1 MSSETNNVI
10 LDSKI
15 IAVDKLDGLTCY
27 HYDEVNVLSPNDI
40 KQYRGI
46 IKEDDTDNI
55 VCKTFGF
62 TPEFGANDTENL
74 KTYLEPMLSNSDVIM
89 MPAFE
94 GCLIRRFYHNNNWYV
109 STHKKIDAHTS
120 KWGCE
125 KSFGELFVDAFLK
138 FSDNKSF
145 DCDFYNNKD
154 YVYVYLLKNYISN
167 RIFCVA
173 GENPELQFIV
183 RINKID
189 NTNEFSNYHEKIIT
203 NDNQMTLENVNE
215 LISKVDITTSQGLMF
230 INTKTLES
238 VKVIKDDYIFYALL
252 RGNQP
257 NILYRY
263 IELQQG
269 GETKNVEYFFNLY
282 PEKRDDF
289 VNFHQVIQDICVNI
303 YRKYRNRYVRKQVA
317 IAPQEQFYIMKEL
330 HENFINSEKQDII
343 TQDRVNNY
351 VQSLPPA
358 RVLYLYTSYMNRKR
372 VTGHGN
378 KVTTDDKEKIVSCI
392 YKDDLQE

>member
-74 KTYLEPMLSNSDVIM
+74 KTYLEPMLSNPNVIR

-109 STHKKIDAHTS
+109 STHKKIDSYTS
-120 KWGCE
+120 KWGCD
-125 KSFGELFVDAFLK
+125 KSFGELFNEAYNRFTE
-138 FSDNKSF
+138 SDSHREYYEDKN
-145 DCDFYNNKD
+145 
-154 YVYVYLLKNYISN
+154 YVYVFLLKNYIGN
-167 RIFCVA
+167 RIVCVA
-173 GENPELQFIV
+173 GEKPELQFIV
-183 RINKID
+183 RINKVD

-203 NDNQMTLENVNE
+203 DNKPMTLENVNE
-215 LISKVDITTSQGLMF
+215 LVSQVDITTSQGIMF
-230 INTKTLES
+230 INTQTLES

-330 HENFINSEKQDII
+330 HENFISSEKQDII

-358 RVLYLYTSYMNRKR
+358 RVLYLYNSYMNRKR

>member
-109 STHKKIDAHTS
+109 STHKKIDSYTS
-120 KWGCE
+120 KWGCD
-125 KSFGELFVDAFLK
+125 KSFGELFNEAYNRFTE
-138 FSDNKSF
+138 SDSHREYYEDKN
-145 DCDFYNNKD
+145 
-154 YVYVYLLKNYISN
+154 YVCVFLLKNYIGN
-167 RIFCVA
+167 RIVCVD
-173 GENPELQFIV
+173 GEKPELQFIV
-183 RINKID
+183 RINKVD

-203 NDNQMTLENVNE
+203 DNKPMTLENVNE
-215 LISKVDITTSQGLMF
+215 LVSQVDITTSQGIMF
-230 INTKTLES
+230 INTQTLES
-238 VKVIKDDYIFYALL
+238 VKVIKDD
-252 RGNQP
+252 
-257 NILYRY
+257 
-263 IELQQG
+263 
-269 GETKNVEYFFNLY
+269 
-282 PEKRDDF
+282 
-289 VNFHQVIQDICVNI
+289 
-303 YRKYRNRYVRKQVA
+303 
-317 IAPQEQFYIMKEL
+317 
-330 HENFINSEKQDII
+330 
-343 TQDRVNNY
+343 
-351 VQSLPPA
+351 PP
-358 RVLYLYTSYMNRKR
+358 
-372 VTGHGN
+372 
-378 KVTTDDKEKIVSCI
+378 
-392 YKDDLQE
+392 

>member
-1 MSSETNNVI
+1 
-10 LDSKI
+10 
-15 IAVDKLDGLTCY
+15 
-27 HYDEVNVLSPNDI
+27 
-40 KQYRGI
+40 
-46 IKEDDTDNI
+46 
-55 VCKTFGF
+55 
-62 TPEFGANDTENL
+62 
-74 KTYLEPMLSNSDVIM
+74 
-89 MPAFE
+89 
-94 GCLIRRFYHNNNWYV
+94 
-109 STHKKIDAHTS
+109 
-120 KWGCE
+120 
-125 KSFGELFVDAFLK
+125 
-138 FSDNKSF
+138 
-145 DCDFYNNKD
+145 
-154 YVYVYLLKNYISN
+154 
-167 RIFCVA
+167 
-173 GENPELQFIV
+173 
-183 RINKID
+183 
-189 NTNEFSNYHEKIIT
+189 
-203 NDNQMTLENVNE
+203 MTLENVNE
-215 LISKVDITTSQGLMF
+215 LVSQVDITTSQGIMF
-230 INTKTLES
+230 INTQTLES

-330 HENFINSEKQDII
+330 HENFISSEKQDII
-343 TQDRVNNY
+343 TQDKVNNY
-351 VQSLPPA
+351 VQLLPPA
-358 RVLYLYTSYMNRKR
+358 RVLYLYNSYMNRKR

>member
-74 KTYLEPMLSNSDVIM
+74 KTYLEPMLSNPNVIR

-109 STHKKIDAHTS
+109 STHKKIDSYTS
-120 KWGCE
+120 KWGCD
-125 KSFGELFVDAFLK
+125 KSFGELFDEAYNRFTE
-138 FSDNKSF
+138 SDSNKEYYE
-145 DCDFYNNKD
+145 DKN
-154 YVYVYLLKNYISN
+154 YVCVFLLKNYIGN
-167 RIFCVA
+167 RIVCVA
-173 GENPELQFIV
+173 GEKPELQFIV
-183 RINKID
+183 RINKVD

-203 NDNQMTLENVNE
+203 DNKSMTLENVNE
-215 LISKVDITTSQGLMF
+215 LISQVDITTSQGLMF
-230 INTKTLES
+230 INTHTLEAL
-238 VKVIKDDYIFYALL
+238 KVIKDDYIFYALL

-263 IELQQG
+263 IELQQAG
-269 GETKNVEYFFNLY
+269 DSKNVEFFFNLY
-282 PEKRDDF
+282 PEKREEF
-289 VNFHQVIQDICVNI
+289 LNFHQVLGDICVNV

-330 HENFINSEKQDII
+330 HESFITSEKQDII
-343 TQDRVNNY
+343 TQDKVCSY
-351 VQSLPPA
+351 IQLLPPA
-358 RVLYLYTSYMNRKR
+358 RVLYLYNAYMNRKR